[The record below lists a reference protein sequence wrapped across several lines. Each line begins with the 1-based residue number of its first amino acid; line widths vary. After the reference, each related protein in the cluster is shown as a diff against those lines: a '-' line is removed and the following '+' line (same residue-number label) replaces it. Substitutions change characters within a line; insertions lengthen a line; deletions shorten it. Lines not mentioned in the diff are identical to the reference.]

1 MKVDILNGKGES
13 VNKLPGSDK
22 DGDKVITN
30 HVCQHGGKSWPYWFR
45 KMENITLL
53 GPHTLQLQV
62 LLSDSSTAPSIKS
75 LPVHRIK
82 FTVTEA
88 SPNKFTVGMLETPL
102 RVGVPFQ
109 IPLNL
114 LDEFNNPSKLSEEKA
129 PVLSA
134 SGLEL
139 THQGT
144 SVKGN
149 SLIVKGL
156 VALGS
161 VPSHAGKDF
170 NLKIT
175 LPGLEE
181 GSQSLKIRLLP
192 GPPES
197 LAVTPNDS
205 EVTIENNS
213 ALQLQVQRPVI
224 DEPMAI
230 TKPAV
235 PCAQLLCL
243 GSTQFISNNYLMY
256 NNKLTRFVRS
266 FSNTPK
272 SRK

>member
-1 MKVDILNGKGES
+1 IEWPQDDKLDPNSKIPAGTTIGAMKVDILNGKGES

-88 SPNKFTVGMLETPL
+88 HPNKFTVGMLETPL

-161 VPSHAGKDF
+161 VPSHAGKV
-170 NLKIT
+170 
-175 LPGLEE
+175 
-181 GSQSLKIRLLP
+181 R

-213 ALQLQVQRPVI
+213 ALQLQVQVQ
-224 DEPMAI
+224 DKA
-230 TKPAV
+230 
-235 PCAQLLCL
+235 
-243 GSTQFISNNYLMY
+243 GN
-256 NNKLTRFVRS
+256 LTVQPRLNVVC
-266 FSNTPK
+266 
-272 SRK
+272 